1 MTSQEGPNNEAG
13 DNQVPGDQQPN
24 RTPEQR
30 ADEAFRQEFQQA
42 FEESSD
48 EPDVEF
54 SLGDSEPEPEPE
66 TVDPAERAREIGH
79 NLARELATG
88 APQGWSKLDAVFVF
102 TAVAEV
108 AQIVFSDDRERS
120 VRIQPSEAV
129 LELVRRHRE
138 VSAAMGDGPW
148 WRLLLQLTPAG
159 QLDIDYDY
167 GDEPFPDDHLFPAE
181 VYQADLEANP
191 RERLPVWLAAYVSHG
206 NRQSR
211 TPAEAAAWARA
222 DREAGVRGTISERD
236 FPALPTLW
244 ARWAV
249 LAAAFVAVGSEWGPR
264 ILPALGWFEGA
275 KRGGST
281 LYMLPGGRAVFSGGV
296 WNAPALDAAY
306 NEGAQLPAYYAGAPA
321 WVANP
326 VLNPRAASGLLS
338 FCYWWEGGRW
348 YRAESPTA
356 DQLAE
361 AVPGIWTAQ
370 TVTNVISSLV
380 AAEPTDGQ
388 VAAVATLVSAAE
400 AGVVTRDTLIS
411 VFGDEGDYDIDSA
424 FYQLTMAGVATTLP
438 DPMPEAEA
446 IDQVRRYIL
455 ERDLDTT
462 GYPLDQLRADRIS
475 CGWMVYVPTA
485 PGEIAIGRALF
496 YIADD
501 GVLEQ
506 SSSSIAPSRYIAEFE
521 QRFQERNGMVDA

>member
-1 MTSQEGPNNEAG
+1 MTTPDDEARG
-13 DNQVPGDQQPN
+13 NQVPGEPAPEQHN
-24 RTPEQR
+24 LTPEQQ
-30 ADEAFRQEFQQA
+30 ADNAFLQEFQQA
-42 FEESSD
+42 FEESG
-48 EPDVEF
+48 EQPDVEF
-54 SLGDSEPEPEPE
+54 SLGESAPPPEPED
-66 TVDPAERAREIGH
+66 VDPAEQAREIGH
-79 NLARELATG
+79 SLARELATIG
-88 APQGWSKLDAVFVF
+88 PQGWAKLEAVFVF

-108 AQIVFSDDRERS
+108 AQIVFSDDEERS
-120 VRIQPSEAV
+120 VRIQPPETV
-129 LELVRRHRE
+129 LELVRRHRS
-138 VSAAMGDGPW
+138 VSAELGDGPW
-148 WRLLLQLTPAG
+148 WRLLLQLNPAG
-159 QLDIDYDY
+159 QLEIDYDY

-181 VYQADLEANP
+181 VYQADLAEYP
-191 RERLPVWLAAYVSHG
+191 RDRLPVWLAAYVAHG

-222 DREAGVRGTISERD
+222 DREAGVRGTVSARD

-244 ARWAV
+244 ARWSV

-281 LYMLPGGRAVFSGGV
+281 LYMLPGGRAVLSGGV
-296 WNAPALDAAY
+296 WNAPALDSAY
-306 NEGAQLPAYYAGAPA
+306 NDGEQLPAYYAGAPA

-348 YRAESPTA
+348 YRGDSPTA

-370 TVTNVISSLV
+370 TVTNVIASLV
-380 AAEPTDGQ
+380 SSEPSDGQ

-411 VFGDEGDYDIDSA
+411 VFGDEGGFDIDSA

-438 DPMPEAEA
+438 DPMPEDEA
-446 IDQVRRYIL
+446 IEQVRRYIL
-455 ERDLDTT
+455 ERDMDTT
-462 GYPLDQLRADRIS
+462 GYPLDQLRGDRIS

-506 SSSSIAPSRYIAEFE
+506 SSSSIAPSRYIEEFE
-521 QRFQERNGMVDA
+521 KRFQERNGLVDA